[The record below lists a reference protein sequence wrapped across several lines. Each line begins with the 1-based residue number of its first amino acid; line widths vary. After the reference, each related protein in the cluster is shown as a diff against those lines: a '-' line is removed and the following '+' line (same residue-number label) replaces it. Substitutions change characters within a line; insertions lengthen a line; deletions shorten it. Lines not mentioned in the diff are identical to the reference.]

1 MSCSPVLSIF
11 SVHLVTESREQQHLH
26 RGCALSEEDIR
37 RDKMSLLTS
46 FLRWFL
52 SCILTSDS
60 LVCVFSFLSE
70 SGYKNMNVRI
80 SVIAILDPIVFITAL
95 LLWTKHA
102 FPCHLCC
109 LYVCIVEKGSF
120 LCHQNCLVFCCFCA
134 DLHFLMLRVSEA
146 NC

>member
-1 MSCSPVLSIF
+1 MSCSPVPSIF

-60 LVCVFSFLSE
+60 LVYVFSNFCQKVVIKTWMFGFQLSLFWIRLY
-70 SGYKNMNVRI
+70 S
-80 SVIAILDPIVFITAL
+80 AL